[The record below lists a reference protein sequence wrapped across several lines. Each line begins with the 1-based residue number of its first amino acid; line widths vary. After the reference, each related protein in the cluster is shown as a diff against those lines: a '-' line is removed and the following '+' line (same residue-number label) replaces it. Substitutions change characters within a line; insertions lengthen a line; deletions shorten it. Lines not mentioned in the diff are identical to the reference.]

1 MRDLTSSLPYIHTSL
16 HSRISVRSYP
26 DRPIVG
32 VGAVVFDGDRVLLV
46 KRAREPLKGQWSLP
60 GGAVHVGETL
70 TQAIAREVKEETGL
84 DVEVGPVV
92 EVLERIHRDPSGRV
106 EYHYVLVDY
115 LCQPAN
121 GTLAAASDAE
131 AAAWVRVDALDSYG
145 VAEVTMAVIRKGL
158 AEAGG
163 WR

>member
-1 MRDLTSSLPYIHTSL
+1 MIL
-16 HSRISVRSYP
+16 
-26 DRPIVG
+26 
-32 VGAVVFDGDRVLLV
+32 DGDRVLLV

-70 TQAIAREVKEETGL
+70 TQAIAREVKEETSL
-84 DVEVGPVV
+84 DVEVGPIV
-92 EVLERIHRDPSGRV
+92 EVLERIYRDPSDRV

-115 LCQPAN
+115 LCRPAN

-131 AAAWVRVDALDSYG
+131 AAAWVEVDALASYG
-145 VAEVTMAVIRKGL
+145 VAEVTMAVIHKGL
-158 AEAGG
+158 TEAEG